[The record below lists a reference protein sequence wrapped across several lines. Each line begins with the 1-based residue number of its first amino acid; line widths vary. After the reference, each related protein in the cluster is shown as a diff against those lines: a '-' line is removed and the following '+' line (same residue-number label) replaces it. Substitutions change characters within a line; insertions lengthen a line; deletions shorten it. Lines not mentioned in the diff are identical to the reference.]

1 MPARLRDL
9 ALDPFALELASPLST
24 ARGPID
30 RREGVLVRAT
40 VDGARGVG
48 EATPLPGW
56 TELLDDCLDALR
68 SIRERDVA
76 DAAAALADLP
86 AGEYPAA
93 RHGLQLAIADART
106 RAAGAGV
113 PLAAHLASRGGIDHP
128 SADAPHADEDRA
140 DPSLPDVDA
149 ADVHARTG
157 STDAVP
163 DRVPVNATVGDED
176 RDATVAAVQDAVGAG
191 YRAVKLKVGA
201 RGLDPDVERL
211 RAARRAVGPDVEL
224 RADANGAWDRETAA
238 AAVDALAGVVDY
250 VEQPLT
256 ADDLAGHAAL
266 RGRGVPIALDESL
279 AGRSPAAVLAAD
291 AADVL
296 ILKPMAL
303 GGVDRARA
311 AASRA
316 IEAGVAPV
324 VTTTIDGAVARA
336 GAVHLAASIPGVR
349 PCGLATAGF
358 LATDLLADPAPV
370 ADGRAVLP
378 AGPGLGDAF
387 DGLRA
392 SGLDDETDDG
402 DE

>member
-9 ALDPFALELASPLST
+9 VLDPFALELASPLST

-40 VDGARGVG
+40 VDGVRGVG

-56 TELLDDCLDALR
+56 TEPLDDCLDALR

-76 DAAAALADLP
+76 EAAAALADLP
-86 AGEYPAA
+86 VGEYPAA

-113 PLAAHLASRGGIDHP
+113 PLAAHLASRGGVDHP
-128 SADAPHADEDRA
+128 SADALDADEDRT

-149 ADVHARTG
+149 STG
-157 STDAVP
+157 STDVVP

-176 RDATVAAVQDAVGAG
+176 RDATVATVRDAVGAG

-201 RGLDPDVERL
+201 RGLDADVERL
-211 RAARRAVGPDVEL
+211 RAARGAVGPDVEL

-256 ADDLAGHAAL
+256 ADDLAGHADL

-370 ADGRAVLP
+370 ADGSAAVP
-378 AGPGLGDAF
+378 EGPGLGDAF

-392 SGLDDETDDG
+392 SGLGDETDG
-402 DE
+402 TDE